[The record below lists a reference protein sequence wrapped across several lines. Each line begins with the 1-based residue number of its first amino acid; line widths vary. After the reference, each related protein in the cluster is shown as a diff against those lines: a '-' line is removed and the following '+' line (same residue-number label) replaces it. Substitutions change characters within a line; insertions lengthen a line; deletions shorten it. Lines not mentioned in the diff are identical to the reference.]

1 MNVDARA
8 EEWAALG
15 TRLRSLSRSGHPVG
29 AAHGERF
36 ASALLEGR
44 PPHQALADAGVA
56 PKVAGFV
63 ERAATPELSLAL
75 DGLATALGRAERRA
89 RALAGMAWY
98 AWLVGAAAALA
109 LGVVQFAVVPAMEE
123 VARAGKDALAPV
135 NASHFGAVALA
146 GSCILAL
153 FALGFVLRSRLP
165 LAPFARARLQQ
176 ERALVLGAAVAAVRG
191 GSDLLVA
198 LRAAAGLSA
207 HAGLREA
214 TLALAASL
222 EAGEAKGGEL
232 LLGELGAALF
242 AGAAGQGVGGPALV
256 ALAQGEEALAEGEW
270 PTVLMKA
277 ELWAMGL
284 GGLAVTGA
292 GAALMLVY
300 SGGLLL

>member
-1 MNVDARA
+1 MNVDPRA

-15 TRLRSLSRSGHPVG
+15 RRLVSLSRSGHPVG

-56 PKVAGFV
+56 PAVAGFV

-98 AWLVGAAAALA
+98 AWLVAAAAALA

-123 VARAGKDALAPV
+123 LARGGKDALAPV
-135 NASHFGAVALA
+135 DAGQAGAVSLAAL
-146 GSCILAL
+146 CILAL
-153 FALGFVLRSRLP
+153 FALGFVLRNRRP
-165 LAPFARARLQQ
+165 LAPFAGARLQQ

-191 GSDLLVA
+191 GADLSVA

-207 HAGLREA
+207 DAGLRGA

-222 EAGEAKGGEL
+222 EAGEAKGGKL
-232 LLGELGAALF
+232 LLGELGAGLF
-242 AGAAGQGVGGPALV
+242 AGAAGQGVGAPTLF
-256 ALAQGEEALAEGEW
+256 ALAEYEEAAAEGEW
-270 PTVLMKA
+270 STVLMKA
-277 ELWAMGL
+277 ELWTMGL
-284 GGLAVTGA
+284 GGLAVVGA
-292 GAALMLVY
+292 GAALMLIY